1 MLYFLSFYYI
11 VYKLEHCLS
20 YQLSIWWHWLTELAF
35 EVHTKGLL
43 FHAWVPLISIISIYF
58 HHQCVLFLSRI
69 VREEFSFSI
78 WLDFLSCLFWAF
90 INFLSF
96 SSAIA
101 VMIRFSLLPR
111 AYDAKFSLSSLT
123 QSSMLISPLPPLLL
137 GRYNRLPFYLE
148 CNPPYMVI
156 IFLVFQS
163 TFFSSSFVYSI
174 MPGLYQTVGT
184 SHVFIT
190 WNTCFAF
197 NFYFNIAL
205 NLLYLFLS

>member
-1 MLYFLSFYYI
+1 
-11 VYKLEHCLS
+11 
-20 YQLSIWWHWLTELAF
+20 
-35 EVHTKGLL
+35 
-43 FHAWVPLISIISIYF
+43 
-58 HHQCVLFLSRI
+58 
-69 VREEFSFSI
+69 
-78 WLDFLSCLFWAF
+78 
-90 INFLSF
+90 
-96 SSAIA
+96 
-101 VMIRFSLLPR
+101 MIRFSLLPR

-197 NFYFNIAL
+197 NFYFNITLNLRFAL
-205 NLLYLFLS
+205 NFLSLPEIYPLSPKYQGTYTLLLQSEQFLHHFVTLFFRLFFKGCQSHSGCSHRASGSP